1 MHVHGPGRLHVLK
14 STKWSARFCFTK
26 TLYNVYRLRFPLDS
40 VQYRLKANA
49 FFFTHLMSEI
59 KKNYF
64 VTACSNQITPKII
77 LPLMLSINRK
87 AWKNRPMLKMFW
99 ILPLA
104 ENTKKIF
111 FSDYKYFTKL
121 VLQLSH
127 FPENESWFPRV
138 FCSKRLTCYPSYFM
152 Q

>member
-1 MHVHGPGRLHVLK
+1 MYISICMYTGRLHVLK

-26 TLYNVYRLRFPLDS
+26 TLYIDCASHLIVFNIAS
-40 VQYRLKANA
+40 KQMG
-49 FFFTHLMSEI
+49 FFFSTHLMSEI

-104 ENTKKIF
+104 ENTTKIF
-111 FSDYKYFTKL
+111 FSDYKYQTGTPIVAL
-121 VLQLSH
+121 PWEWVLIS
-127 FPENESWFPRV
+127 
-138 FCSKRLTCYPSYFM
+138 TCLL